1 MKRGLTYA
9 LASSAACIALAALLV
24 PYAPMPK
31 AEGIG
36 KIEVLGTIQ
45 GGYHQYVTRWLDT
58 DEVRQLLPQIRMN
71 SIPEILGGN
80 PDGELVYRIETDYN
94 GEQVYFLFYFSEFY
108 SGAAECYV
116 TYDGRWMHSLRGSKD
131 AVQRLNEI
139 CSDACAKELADT
151 IYWK

>member
-9 LASSAACIALAALLV
+9 LASSAACIALAAWLV
-24 PYAPMPK
+24 PYAPTPK

-36 KIEVLGTIQ
+36 KIEVLGTIE

-58 DEVRQLLPQIRMN
+58 DEVRQLLPQIKMN

-94 GEQVYFLFYFSEFY
+94 GQPLYLYYYPPEF
-108 SGAAECYV
+108 YV
-116 TYDGRWMHSLRGSKD
+116 TYNGRWMHRLRGSED
-131 AVQRLNEI
+131 AVQCLHEI
-139 CSDACAKELADT
+139 CSDACEQELADT
-151 IYWK
+151 IYW